1 MAVATL
7 GGARSHSA
15 HAISLNVLWERV
27 HRPSRRKTVHR
38 LRVAAETKDAEML
51 HAVLHPRVAVVVE
64 SGEADHPAVRMVNG
78 TFDAI
83 PLLIHAMAARQGL
96 QVIEDTVSGQA
107 GLVLRRGDETASVTV
122 DFSGPLIAAVWMRL
136 RRTRQEPRR

>member
-1 MAVATL
+1 
-7 GGARSHSA
+7 
-15 HAISLNVLWERV
+15 
-27 HRPSRRKTVHR
+27 
-38 LRVAAETKDAEML
+38 
-51 HAVLHPRVAVVVE
+51 
-64 SGEADHPAVRMVNG
+64 
-78 TFDAI
+78 
-83 PLLIHAMAARQGL
+83 MAARQGL